1 MVDPEEAVKMFKRL
15 NPEDDVKVY
24 SRKVVGDKVIIG
36 AELKN
41 GFFYF
46 IADVES
52 RFPSISHSYDTLEE
66 AERDCA

>member
-1 MVDPEEAVKMFKRL
+1 MVDPEEAVKMFKRIYP
-15 NPEDDVKVY
+15 NDDVKVY

-52 RFPSISHSYDTLEE
+52 HFPSISHSYDTLED

>member
-1 MVDPEEAVKMFKRL
+1 MVDAEEAVKMFKRIYP
-15 NPEDDVKVY
+15 NDDVKVY
-24 SRKVVGDKVIIG
+24 SSKVVGDKVIIG

-46 IADVES
+46 IADIES

-66 AERDCA
+66 AERDCS

>member
-1 MVDPEEAVKMFKRL
+1 MVDPEEAVKMFKRIY
-15 NPEDDVKVY
+15 PDDDVKVY

-52 RFPSISHSYDTLEE
+52 RFPSNL
-66 AERDCA
+66 

>member
-1 MVDPEEAVKMFKRL
+1 MVDPEEAVKMFKRIY
-15 NPEDDVKVY
+15 PEDDVKVY
-24 SRKVVGDKVIIG
+24 SRKVVRDKVIIG
-36 AELKN
+36 AEMRD

-52 RFPSISHSYDTLEE
+52 RFPSISHSYDTIED

>member
-1 MVDPEEAVKMFKRL
+1 MVDPEEAIKMFKRIYP
-15 NPEDDVKVY
+15 NDDVKVY

-52 RFPSISHSYDTLEE
+52 RFPSISHSYDTLED